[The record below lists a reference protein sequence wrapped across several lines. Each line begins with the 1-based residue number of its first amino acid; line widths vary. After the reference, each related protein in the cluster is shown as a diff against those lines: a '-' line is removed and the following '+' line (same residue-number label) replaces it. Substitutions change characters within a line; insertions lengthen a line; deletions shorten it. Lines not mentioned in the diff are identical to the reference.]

1 MRYYIVA
8 GEASGDLHGSNLMK
22 ELKTQDSVAEF
33 RFFGGDKMKAVGG
46 TLVNHYRDTA
56 FMGFVP
62 VILNL
67 RTILR
72 NIKNCQQDVLAFDP
86 DVVILI
92 DYPGFNLKIA
102 KFAFEKG
109 LLVHYYI
116 SPKIWAWK
124 ESRIKQIKAYV
135 HKMITILPF
144 ETDFYKKHNMEVD
157 YVGNPLFDQISIFKE
172 TSEKIQSEKP
182 IIALLPGSRK
192 MELENMLPTM
202 AKAAKLMED
211 DYDIYIG
218 GTSDFTQEFYESF
231 LDGLKVN
238 FVFEETYKLL
248 NSSKLAVVTSGT
260 ATLETAIFKV
270 PQVIVYKGPSIVVAL
285 AKRFIKVDFIGL
297 ANLTVGREIVREL
310 IQQDFTPENI
320 QSELK
325 KFETIEGA
333 AIIDKDYNELLSM
346 IGGEGAS
353 KKAARIIIKS
363 IAK

>member
-1 MRYYIVA
+1 M
-8 GEASGDLHGSNLMK
+8 
-22 ELKTQDSVAEF
+22 
-33 RFFGGDKMKAVGG
+33 
-46 TLVNHYRDTA
+46 
-56 FMGFVP
+56 
-62 VILNL
+62 
-67 RTILR
+67 
-72 NIKNCQQDVLAFDP
+72 
-86 DVVILI
+86 
-92 DYPGFNLKIA
+92 
-102 KFAFEKG
+102 
-109 LLVHYYI
+109 
-116 SPKIWAWK
+116 
-124 ESRIKQIKAYV
+124 
-135 HKMITILPF
+135 
-144 ETDFYKKHNMEVD
+144 
-157 YVGNPLFDQISIFKE
+157 
-172 TSEKIQSEKP
+172 
-182 IIALLPGSRK
+182 
-192 MELENMLPTM
+192 
-202 AKAAKLMED
+202 
-211 DYDIYIG
+211 
-218 GTSDFTQEFYESF
+218 
-231 LDGLKVN
+231 
-238 FVFEETYKLL
+238 L